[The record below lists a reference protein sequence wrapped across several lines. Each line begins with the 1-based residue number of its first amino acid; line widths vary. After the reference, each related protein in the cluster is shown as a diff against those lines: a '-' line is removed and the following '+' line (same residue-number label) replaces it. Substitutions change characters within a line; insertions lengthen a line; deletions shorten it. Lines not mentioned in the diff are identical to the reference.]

1 MQTSTDIQYKM
12 WSKCA
17 QRFWSYWIVQHKKQ
31 FLKYLEIRKAYGK
44 GVLGAR
50 IKCAF
55 IFFCSSFLS
64 RKYRVFGE
72 RQNPASL
79 TVTQT
84 RTLKQFTSFQ
94 KCTYVFR
101 MRSIAPATRDFL
113 FSTGDGSVTAVQND
127 GRRFRRLRRLAK
139 TL

>member
-1 MQTSTDIQYKM
+1 MRTSTDIQYKI
-12 WSKCA
+12 WSKCV
-17 QRFWSYWIVQHKKQ
+17 QRFWSYWIVQQKKQ

-55 IFFCSSFLS
+55 FFSSFLS
-64 RKYRVFGE
+64 RRYRVFAE

-79 TVTQT
+79 TVMQT
-84 RTLKQFTSFQ
+84 RSLKQFTSFQ

-101 MRSIAPATRDFL
+101 MCSIAPATRDFL
-113 FSTGDGSVTAVQND
+113 FSTGDGSVTAV
-127 GRRFRRLRRLAK
+127 
-139 TL
+139 